1 MLKCKALVKNR
12 KKSDEARV
20 ISYAFQFE
28 FEMFTFLSVSLGAQL
43 GWGAVDISEDP
54 PTWSR

>member
-28 FEMFTFLSVSLGAQL
+28 FEMFTFSKVTVSILLSFLEEPKHPHYKSL
-43 GWGAVDISEDP
+43 
-54 PTWSR
+54 